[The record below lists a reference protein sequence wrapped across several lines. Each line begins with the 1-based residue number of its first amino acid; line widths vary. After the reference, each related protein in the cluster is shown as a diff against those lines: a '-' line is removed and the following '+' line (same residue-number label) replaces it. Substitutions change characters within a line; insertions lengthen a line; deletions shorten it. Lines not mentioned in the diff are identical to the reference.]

1 MRVFGD
7 HPMMKK
13 FATDRLVVGIAG
25 TGAMGRGIAQVIAQA
40 GCEVLLYDVQ
50 EGAAG
55 KARDYVIGMLGK
67 LAEKGRL
74 TAAQQADMAA
84 SMRVVDDAAAFAP
97 CDLVVEVIVENLA
110 IKREFFARLE
120 AVTRADCVLAT
131 NTSSLPIHAIAR
143 GLKHPDRVLALHF
156 FNPPP
161 AMKLVE
167 LAPHAGTDPAAITRA
182 QGWTEVAG
190 KTVILC
196 PDRPGFIVNRCARP
210 YYGEALALL
219 AEGRSALEID
229 AAMTAAGYRLGPFA
243 LIDLIGADI
252 NLAATEGMYAAMGNH
267 PRYHPFDALKTQVA
281 SGNLGRKT
289 GRGFVFPD
297 PPAAPPQDAD
307 AIALRI
313 EATLVNEAHWLLA
326 EGGTSPDGID
336 TAMRLGLNFPRGP
349 FEALARHGP
358 KAIVQE
364 LARLRAA
371 APEALKSR
379 YDPAPMLEAK

>member
-1 MRVFGD
+1 M
-7 HPMMKK
+7 
-13 FATDRLVVGIAG
+13 
-25 TGAMGRGIAQVIAQA
+25 VIEA
-40 GCEVLLYDVQ
+40 
-50 EGAAG
+50 
-55 KARDYVIGMLGK
+55 
-67 LAEKGRL
+67 
-74 TAAQQADMAA
+74 
-84 SMRVVDDAAAFAP
+84 
-97 CDLVVEVIVENLA
+97 IVEKVEAKHSLFLA
-110 IKREFFARLE
+110 LE
-120 AVTRADCVLAT
+120 GIVAPDAILAT
-131 NTSSLPIHAIAR
+131 NTSSLPIHGIAQ
-143 GLKHPDRVLALHF
+143 GLKHPERVLALHF

-161 AMKLVE
+161 AMRLVE
-167 LAPHAGTDPAAITRA
+167 LAPHATTAPDALTHAKD
-182 QGWTEVAG
+182 WTEAAG
-190 KTVILC
+190 KTVIHC

-219 AEGRSALEID
+219 AEGRNALEID